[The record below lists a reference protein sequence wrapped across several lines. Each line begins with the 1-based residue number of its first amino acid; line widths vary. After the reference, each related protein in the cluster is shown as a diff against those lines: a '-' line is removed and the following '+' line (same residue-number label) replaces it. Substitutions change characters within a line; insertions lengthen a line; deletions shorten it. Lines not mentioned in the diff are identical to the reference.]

1 MKKTLLFALVALL
14 VVPSAFSTTNL
25 LRLQRSGAPGGPWEE
40 VPANTLP
47 VTAEG
52 ALQDT
57 FDAATGFYRMRIE
70 PSGEW
75 GFPLNIPMEDVA
87 PFALDIGTKFL
98 AEMQDI
104 AGDNGWED
112 VMLGAIAY
120 PVYTPPLLLASP
132 IHSPAHSA
140 RAGEPALIEFK
151 LISRPPEA
159 PVGGPGPLQDRLPPP
174 IALCNQDRGFI
185 LVSLTENLPPVVDF
199 STEGLTRT
207 ECLRKQAN
215 SSAVM
220 IVRYDDSFMAAENEK
235 GQLLARTGPMP
246 VHYPDES
253 LEYCDKEFEGFAD
266 EAGEEAPEPPEFK
279 IQPYESYQAFK
290 KDYAESKFFQE
301 ARRRTQ
307 EEAASEWDVFL
318 GRFPEAINVLVKQ
331 PTLVLKGLR
340 IETFSLENP
349 RLATIQ
355 IQREG
360 LLVTGLQVGS
370 SMLHVMFVDGSEAD
384 YILVVEE
391 LAVLSAEQPTGW
403 SSWTYY
409 WAGNWGNQ
417 RRYKQEW
424 GGSCW
429 SGCGA
434 TAWAMLYGWFD
445 NKGYANCIDG
455 TAPLYNNWAVRNCI
469 WYIVPRIGT
478 WCSGSSGATNPWNM
492 YKGYKWAQSRGC
504 GYSVSWYW
512 TLPCF
517 SSSSARHRAR
527 DSIRDLGRPAIIG
540 IGCTGAHYPLAY
552 GYAWRKYTWAG
563 ITWSYSQWF
572 KCNMGWAG
580 SSPQWKKAK
589 VWYGQKNNF
598 W

>member
-1 MKKTLLFALVALL
+1 MKKTLLFVLVALL
-14 VVPSAFSTTNL
+14 VVPSAFCTTNL
-25 LRLQRSGAPGGPWEE
+25 LRLQRAGAPGGPWEE

-57 FDAATGFYRMRIE
+57 FETPTGFYRMRIE

-75 GFPLNIPMEDVA
+75 GFPLNVPMEDVA
-87 PFALDIGTKFL
+87 PLALDIATKFL
-98 AEMQDI
+98 EEMQDI
-104 AGDNGWED
+104 AGDNAWQN
-112 VMLGAIAY
+112 VMLGPI
-120 PVYTPPLLLASP
+120 ASP
-132 IHSPAHSA
+132 IYGGDLLLLSPL
-140 RAGEPALIEFK
+140 AGEVKPAFIEFK
-151 LISRPPEA
+151 LYPIPKPH
-159 PVGGPGPLQDRLPPP
+159 PDPDPGPYLVCR
-174 IALCNQDRGFI
+174 DRGFI
-185 LVSLTENLPPVVDF
+185 LVSLTENHSPVLDF
-199 STEGLTRT
+199 ATEGLTRT

-215 SSAVM
+215 SSAVR
-220 IVRYDDSFMAAENEK
+220 IVRYDDSFMVAEDQN
-235 GQLLARTGPMP
+235 GRMLARTGPMP

-266 EAGEEAPEPPEFK
+266 EAGEEAPEPPDFK

-290 KDYAESKFFQE
+290 NDYAKSKFFQE

-318 GRFPEAINVLVKQ
+318 GRFPEAINVPVKQ
-331 PTLVLKGLR
+331 QTLVLKGLKV
-340 IETFSLENP
+340 EEFSLEDP

-360 LLVTGLQVGS
+360 LLVTGIQVGS
-370 SMLHVMFVDGSEAD
+370 SMLHVMFVDGSEAE

-391 LAVLSAEQPTGW
+391 PGVLSAEQPTGW

-417 RRYKQEW
+417 RRYDQEW

-455 TAPLYNNWAVRNCI
+455 TAPLYNNNAVRDCI

-478 WCSGSSGATNPWNM
+478 YCAGSSGATNPWNM
-492 YKGYKWAQSRGC
+492 YKGYKWAQHRGC

-527 DSIRDLGRPAIIG
+527 DCIRDLARPAIIG

-552 GYAWRKYTWAG
+552 GYAWKKYTWAG

-572 KCNMGWAG
+572 KCNMGWGG
-580 SSPQWKKAK
+580 SSPQWKKAS